1 MHAWHKQH
9 ASMTDTANERR
20 ECLQTEAD
28 TGVKCLTC
36 VHPLMV
42 LDHVAHGEGLGA
54 LAALVGADG

>member
-1 MHAWHKQH
+1 MAQTTCEHDR
-9 ASMTDTANERR
+9 DTANERR

-28 TGVKCLTC
+28 PGAMCLTC